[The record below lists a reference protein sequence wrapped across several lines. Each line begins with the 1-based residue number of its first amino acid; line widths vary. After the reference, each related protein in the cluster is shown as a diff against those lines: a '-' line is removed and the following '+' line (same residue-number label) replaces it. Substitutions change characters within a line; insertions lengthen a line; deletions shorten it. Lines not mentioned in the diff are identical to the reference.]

1 MVIDERLRTT
11 DENLLIIPASIPHVL
26 PLAYSDKSVDN
37 NSNSNI
43 EIVEENEYGN
53 TVTKIVNKN
62 ENPLIWR
69 GVVVLLCAVWASNFA
84 CAKVILA
91 QPGVNPSLYAV
102 ARFSIAAISLLPG
115 SINAALKG
123 RISKDTAMSA
133 IVCGGWVAFGYLG
146 QTVGLMTT
154 TPSRACV
161 ICSLNCI
168 FVVIVSEYMRIN
180 IATTNSI
187 SIDIDRDDETT
198 NLKFNLM
205 KLIPA
210 LIAVVGVAII
220 ELKGAAG
227 NPTIGDLICF
237 SQPVGFGMG
246 YLQLEQLMKKEPSAA
261 LPVSGI
267 KLTVVA
273 LAALLL
279 FESSSPNSGGGLKV
293 PDFTPILSSPVAL
306 RAICYTGIVT
316 TSLALWVESIAFQR
330 VKATDA
336 SIILTTEPLFAAATS
351 AVLVGERFGVS
362 DVIGSLF
369 IVGACIFA
377 IKMEDSVSSTIEV
390 VSSEDA
396 KLRVV
401 EEQKTENTYLT

>member
-1 MVIDERLRTT
+1 MVISEERLRTT
-11 DENLLIIPASIPHVL
+11 EERLRSKGESSLLQVVVPPHAAIVNT
-26 PLAYSDKSVDN
+26 N
-37 NSNSNI
+37 NNNNNI
-43 EIVEENEYGN
+43 EIVQESEGVPSAAVI
-53 TVTKIVNKN
+53 TIVKDQNQQ
-62 ENPLIWR
+62 NPLLWR

-84 CAKVILA
+84 CAKIILA
-91 QPGVNPSLYAV
+91 QPGMNPSLYAV
-102 ARFSIAAISLLPG
+102 ARFAIAAISLLPG
-115 SINAALKG
+115 SIIAARQGK
-123 RISKDTAMSA
+123 ISQNTAISA
-133 IVCGGWVAFGYLG
+133 IVCGIWVAFGYLG

-168 FVVIVSEYMRIN
+168 FVAIVSEYMRVNTNNIANTISIN
-180 IATTNSI
+180 I
-187 SIDIDRDDETT
+187 DDRDNYDETT
-198 NLKFNLM
+198 NNNLM

-210 LIAVVGVAII
+210 LIAVIGVAII

-267 KLTVVA
+267 KLAVVA

-279 FESSSPNSGGGLKV
+279 FESSSGGGWMV

-362 DVIGSLF
+362 DIIGAMF

-377 IKMEDSVSSTIEV
+377 IKMEDNSDSSTIEG
-390 VSSEDA
+390 SS
-396 KLRVV
+396 
-401 EEQKTENTYLT
+401 